1 MFQKHCF
8 SDDPATPRRKKCGPG
23 AIWRNPLR
31 GLGCII
37 AARAGAGNYADA
49 GDSIDPLAHP
59 GAPAPPAARA
69 ADMDLPIISL
79 VPEKRYPM
87 VVRYGAALLFVV
99 VSFVVV
105 LTWQRQLQR
114 YPFPVFIPAI
124 FFASLVFER
133 SSGVL
138 ATFAAAALA
147 TYFFLQPVHSF
158 AMAETDTVSVAAFL
172 LVGIV
177 LSTVTDRLRR
187 TVQDL
192 RRSDAEKSLMLEEAG
207 HRVRNDLM
215 MVSSVLSL
223 QARGQADPAVRA
235 ALESAV
241 ARVAVI
247 ANAQDRIRTSDNREG
262 TVDLS
267 EYLQSLCGQLG
278 DMLRDIRP
286 IAVRV
291 HAPAVTV
298 KPAHAVHIGLMVNEL
313 VTNAFKYAFPAGQ
326 GGTVQVEVTRGP
338 GTLDITVSDDGV
350 GCPDLT
356 EGGTGSRLVR
366 LLAANLGGTI
376 ERIAVDRGCCMHVAI
391 PIERTQPP

>member
-1 MFQKHCF
+1 MDQ
-8 SDDPATPRRKKCGPG
+8 
-23 AIWRNPLR
+23 PL
-31 GLGCII
+31 
-37 AARAGAGNYADA
+37 
-49 GDSIDPLAHP
+49 
-59 GAPAPPAARA
+59 
-69 ADMDLPIISL
+69 ISL

-87 VVRYGAALLFVV
+87 VVRYGAALLFVGV
-99 VSFVVV
+99 AFVVV
-105 LTWQRQLQR
+105 MTWQRQLQR
-114 YPFPVFIPAI
+114 YPFPLFIPAI
-124 FFASLVFER
+124 FFAALMFGR

-138 ATFAAAALA
+138 ATFATGALA

-177 LSTVTDRLRR
+177 ISTITDRLRR
-187 TVQDL
+187 TVQSL

-223 QARGQADPAVRA
+223 QARGEADPAVRA

-241 ARVAVI
+241 ARVGVI
-247 ANAQDRIRTSDNREG
+247 ATAQDRIRASSNRQG
-262 TVDLS
+262 MVDLP
-267 EYLQSLCGQLG
+267 EYLRSLCGQLG
-278 DMLRDIRP
+278 DMLRDVRP

-298 KPAHAVHIGLMVNEL
+298 QSAHAVHIGLMVNEL

-326 GGTVQVEVTRGP
+326 GGTVLVEVSRQTDS
-338 GTLDITVSDDGV
+338 LDITVRDDGI
-350 GCPDLT
+350 GCPDLSA
-356 EGGTGSRLVR
+356 GGTGSRLVR

-376 ERIAVDRGCCMHVAI
+376 ERVPVDRGCCMHVAI
-391 PIERTQPP
+391 PIERSQSF